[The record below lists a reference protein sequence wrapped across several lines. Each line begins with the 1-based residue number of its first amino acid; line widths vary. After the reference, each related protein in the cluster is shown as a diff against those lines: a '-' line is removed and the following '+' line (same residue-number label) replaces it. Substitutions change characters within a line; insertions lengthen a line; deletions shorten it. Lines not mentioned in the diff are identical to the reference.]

1 MDILFATTNKRK
13 IEDVLEIIKE
23 NNLDIHIITLDD
35 INYQEE
41 IDETGV
47 TLAENSLIKA
57 REVLRYCRDNHF
69 GYSILSDDAG
79 IFIDA
84 LDGEPGIHTTRY
96 ADLELKKDPT
106 LPKYQCVIKAL
117 DKLKNVSNRSATYRC
132 VVTFMYPDGNY
143 FQVDGESKGWITDQI
158 IEPIKKPYFYSV
170 FCLENEV
177 RTFNQMSPDEL
188 KDTYRYQAM
197 RKVLTGFSNQKNQ
210 EGL

>member
-57 REVLRYCRDNHF
+57 REVLRYCRENHF
-69 GYSILSDDAG
+69 NYSILSDDAG

-84 LDGEPGIHTTRY
+84 LDGEPGIHTARY

-117 DKLKNVSNRSATYRC
+117 DKLKNVSNRSATQRC
-132 VVTFMYPDGNY
+132 VVT
-143 FQVDGESKGWITDQI
+143 
-158 IEPIKKPYFYSV
+158 
-170 FCLENEV
+170 
-177 RTFNQMSPDEL
+177 
-188 KDTYRYQAM
+188 
-197 RKVLTGFSNQKNQ
+197 
-210 EGL
+210 